1 MDRGVFF
8 ALMAFS
14 FMLGFL
20 YLVFTILS
28 PFLDTL
34 GWAAVIGVS
43 TFPIYRRL
51 RKRLGGRETLAASIM
66 TPAVVLTLIIPFTGF
81 LILLGGETS
90 NVYQYLERAASDGL
104 PPSLDRLMAHPRL
117 APLFAKVR
125 PFLDSVEPDLRAT
138 VLPAVKQAASYLLGY
153 STAVIKNLF
162 LLVIK
167 LALMVITLFFLY
179 RDGESFLGRVLSV
192 LPLREGD
199 AGKLLDTVKRVL
211 SAVIYGI
218 FLTCLVQGILGGIG
232 FWFSGLPSPIVF
244 GALMTVTALIP
255 GVGTALVWLPGALYL
270 ILQGEVLK
278 GVILMAWGALVVGMI
293 DNLIRPLFISG
304 KAHLPILVI
313 AIGVL
318 GGIFS
323 MGPLGVVAGPIILAV
338 FMAVFDIYSQRVFP
352 GEPGAGDKSDI

>member
-43 TFPIYRRL
+43 TFPLYRGL

-66 TPAVVLTLIIPFTGF
+66 TPAVVLTLVIPFTGF

-90 NVYQYLERAASDGL
+90 NVYQYLERVASEGL

-117 APLFAKVR
+117 APLIVKVR

-167 LALMVITLFFLY
+167 LALMVITLFFMY
-179 RDGESFLGRVLSV
+179 RDGESFLGRALSV

-199 AGKLLDTVKRVL
+199 TGKLLDTVKRVL

-278 GVILMAWGALVVGMI
+278 GVILIAWGALVVGMI

-323 MGPLGVVAGPIILAV
+323 MGPLGVVAGPIVLAV
-338 FMAVFDIYSQRVFP
+338 FMAVFDIYAQRVFP
-352 GEPGAGDKSDI
+352 GESGSGDKSDI